1 MATDSIFLDNAVMA
15 ALGAAGALSAAQFRS
30 NLNGLAQDAD
40 DRIIYDTDG
49 GFLWYDADGNGAGAA
64 LRLANLSAAL
74 ALTAADFTII

>member
-1 MATDSIFLDNAVMA
+1 MQVRSN
-15 ALGAAGALSAAQFRS
+15 AAGLPH
-30 NLNGLAQDAD
+30 DAD
-40 DRIIYDTDG
+40 DRVICDTDG